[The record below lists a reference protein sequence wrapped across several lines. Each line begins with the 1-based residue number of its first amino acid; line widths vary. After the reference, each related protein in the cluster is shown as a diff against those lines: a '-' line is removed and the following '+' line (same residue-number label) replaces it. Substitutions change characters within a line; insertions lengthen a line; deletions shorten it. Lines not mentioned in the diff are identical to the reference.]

1 MRKRRITVTIDP
13 DVAVQ
18 LEGLRRPHET
28 SLRKAVNEALRRGL
42 RDLRA
47 RPMRE
52 RFRTQPIDGVTLLL
66 DDVDNVAEVI
76 AYADGEAFK

>member
-1 MRKRRITVTIDP
+1 
-13 DVAVQ
+13 
-18 LEGLRRPHET
+18 
-28 SLRKAVNEALRRGL
+28 
-42 RDLRA
+42 
-47 RPMRE
+47 MRE